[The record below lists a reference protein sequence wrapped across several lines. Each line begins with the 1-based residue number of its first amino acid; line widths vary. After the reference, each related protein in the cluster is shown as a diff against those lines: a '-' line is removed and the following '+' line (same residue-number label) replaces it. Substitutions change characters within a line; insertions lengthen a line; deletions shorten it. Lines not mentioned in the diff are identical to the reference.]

1 MPLFIRGKDIATNQ
15 VAEPAKGG
23 VVITE
28 EPVWSENTG
37 RDVNTGKMIGD
48 IVAWKKTVSI
58 TWPPLTFAQ
67 TNKILNLIGVG
78 NTSKSPFFKI
88 YVNDRTAN
96 KIDNPQTFDPAE
108 ELTEITVY
116 SSNLS
121 KTIESISNAY
131 KRQTGVTVTFIE
143 Q

>member
-1 MPLFIRGKDIATNQ
+1 MGLFINGTQ

-28 EPVWSENTG
+28 GPVWSENTG
-37 RDVNTGKMIGD
+37 RDVNSGKMIGD
-48 IVAWKKTVSI
+48 IVAWKKTVAV

-67 TNKILNLIGVG
+67 V
-78 NTSKSPFFKI
+78 NTIIQQIKAGGAFFKI
-88 YVNDRTAN
+88 KYNDSSASSL
-96 KIDNPQTFDPAE
+96 K
-108 ELTEITVY
+108 EITVY

-121 KTIESISNAY
+121 RTIESISAAY
-131 KRQTGVTVTFIE
+131 KRQTGVTVSFIE